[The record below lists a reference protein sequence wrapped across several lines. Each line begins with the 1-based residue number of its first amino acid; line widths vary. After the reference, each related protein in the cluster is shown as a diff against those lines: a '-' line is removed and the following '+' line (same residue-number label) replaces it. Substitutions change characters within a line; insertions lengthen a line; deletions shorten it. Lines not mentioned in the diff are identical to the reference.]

1 MKTVKYILYIYI
13 ISIGFTS
20 CNFLDKEPT
29 YLSPETYFKNESQAF
44 SFLTGIYAI
53 LQQTPYYG
61 NSWLYLVGGD
71 DLSHYGGPRGPG
83 KSGLICNNANAGNV
97 EVATQWYNL
106 YAGINRSNMFIESI
120 DKTPGMSDEV
130 RECYKSEARF
140 LRAYYYYILVSGWGD
155 VPFKT
160 QSTQTVENLSIPRT
174 DKHVIYDFICTE
186 IEQCADALLSARELN
201 YLPGRISKST
211 AWGILARI
219 YLFRAGEFNE
229 NNRDHV
235 PVDQEKV
242 QLYFKKANEFAKKV
256 KFEGHDL
263 VEDYWQIFIDLA
275 QDKYNSTGKMESIW
289 EVEFGGNGTEAIKTS
304 GRTGN
309 NIGLIGPDLSGS
321 TFTGKQNPGYSY
333 GFIYAT
339 PKLYK
344 LYEKNGDTERMDWNI
359 APFQYKSSKDKGVY
373 GREFEYGKKG
383 TLKYPCYEYGENDI
397 EKTEE
402 ESAKDLGRNC
412 AKYRREY
419 EPEDKG
425 RNETRINIPM
435 LRYSDVLLMIAE
447 TENELNSEPTQE
459 AYECINRVRERAGIA
474 ELSDLTKEE
483 FRQAVKDERA
493 MELCFEFYRK
503 FDLIRWGEFIENMH
517 EMAELALSGEEW
529 AQGPKIYSYFEI
541 PSSYN
546 YFPIPTTEMAVNKE
560 ITKNNPGW

>member
-1 MKTVKYILYIYI
+1 M
-13 ISIGFTS
+13 SIGASS
-20 CNFLDKEPT
+20 CDFLDKEPT

-61 NSWLYLVGGD
+61 NDWLYLVGGD
-71 DLSHYGGPRGPG
+71 DLSHYGGQRGSS
-83 KSGLICNNANAGNV
+83 KSGLICNNANAGNP
-97 EVATQWYNL
+97 EIATQWYNL
-106 YAGINRSNMFIESI
+106 YAGINRSNMFIENI
-120 DKTPGMSDEV
+120 DKTPGMNDKMK
-130 RECYKSEARF
+130 ECYKSEARF
-140 LRAYYYYILVSGWGD
+140 LRAYYYYVLVSGWGD

-160 QSTQTVENLSIPRT
+160 KSTQSVENLSIPRT
-174 DKHVIYDFICTE
+174 NKHVIYEFICSE
-186 IEQCADALLSARELN
+186 IEQCANTLLSAKDLN

-219 YLFRAGEFNE
+219 YMFRAGEFSV
-229 NNRDHV
+229 NNRDNV
-235 PVDQEKV
+235 PVEQEKV
-242 QLYFKKANEFAKKV
+242 QFYFKKANEFAKKV

-289 EVEFGGNGTEAIKTS
+289 EVEFGGNGTEANRTS

-309 NIGLIGPDLSGS
+309 NIGLIGPDLAG
-321 TFTGKQNPGYSY
+321 TDFTGKQNPGYSY

-344 LYEKNGDTERMDWNI
+344 LYEKNEDTERMDWNI
-359 APFQYKSSKDKGVY
+359 APFQYRSSKNKGVY

-397 EKTEE
+397 EKTEAK
-402 ESAKDLGRNC
+402 SAKDLGRNC

-419 EPEDKG
+419 EPEVKG
-425 RNETRINIPM
+425 RNETRFNIPM
-435 LRYSDVLLMIAE
+435 LRYSDILLMIAE
-447 TENELNSEPTQE
+447 TENEINSEPTQE
-459 AYECINRVRERAGIA
+459 AYECINRVRERAGIS
-474 ELSDLTKEE
+474 ELANLSKEE

-503 FDLIRWGEFIENMH
+503 FDLIRWGEFIDSMH

-529 AQGPKIYSYFEI
+529 SQGPKVYSYFKI

-546 YFPIPTTEMAVNKE
+546 YFPIPTTEMAVNRE

>member
-1 MKTVKYILYIYI
+1 MGRCTIKT
-13 ISIGFTS
+13 
-20 CNFLDKEPT
+20 
-29 YLSPETYFKNESQAF
+29 
-44 SFLTGIYAI
+44 
-53 LQQTPYYG
+53 
-61 NSWLYLVGGD
+61 
-71 DLSHYGGPRGPG
+71 
-83 KSGLICNNANAGNV
+83 KS
-97 EVATQWYNL
+97 
-106 YAGINRSNMFIESI
+106 
-120 DKTPGMSDEV
+120 
-130 RECYKSEARF
+130 
-140 LRAYYYYILVSGWGD
+140 
-155 VPFKT
+155 T
-160 QSTQTVENLSIPRT
+160 QSVENLSIPRT
-174 DKHVIYDFICTE
+174 DKHVIYEFICSE
-186 IEQCADALLSARELN
+186 IEQCADALFSAKDLN

-219 YLFRAGEFNE
+219 YMFRAGEFNV
-229 NNRDHV
+229 NNRDNV
-235 PVDQEKV
+235 PVEQEKV
-242 QLYFKKANEFAKKV
+242 LFYFKKANEFAKKV

-289 EVEFGGNGTEAIKTS
+289 EVEFGGNGTEANRTS

-309 NIGLIGPDLSGS
+309 NIGMIGPDLAG
-321 TFTGKQNPGYSY
+321 TNFTGKQNPGYSY

-359 APFQYKSSKDKGVY
+359 APFQYKSSKSKGVY

-397 EKTEE
+397 EKTEAQ
-402 ESAKDLGRNC
+402 SAKDLGRNC

-419 EPEDKG
+419 EPEVKG
-425 RNETRINIPM
+425 RNETRFNIPM

-447 TENELNSEPTQE
+447 TENEINSEPTQE
-459 AYECINRVRERAGIA
+459 AYECINRVRERAGIS
-474 ELSDLTKEE
+474 ELANLSKEE

-503 FDLIRWGEFIENMH
+503 FDLIRWGEFIDSMH

-529 AQGPKIYSYFEI
+529 SQGPKVYSYFKI

-546 YFPIPTTEMAVNKE
+546 YFPIPTTEMAVNRE